1 MQASDV
7 MQNAGR
13 GRAALAVAV
22 CDCHRQA
29 AGEGWRGVAHLPP
42 ALAGRDEQLALAAR
56 RLTKAA
62 SGAGQLLFITGEA
75 GIGKTSLLGAIE
87 RHAAARGFAVVR
99 ARAFPGDLRSP
110 AGILLALAD
119 DLARAGQPPLRGLGA
134 GLLTRLRARPA
145 GADEMQRWRRAL
157 AQDLTDMLAAIRPAM
172 PVLMVLDD
180 LHWADELSLDVLSHM
195 ACQIAARP
203 VLVAASYRGDELYP
217 KLRLR
222 DLSARLVARRLAEE
236 IALPRLCL
244 DQTAAMIGAMLGR
257 PAQARLVTSIHERSS
272 GIPLHVEQLLA
283 AMGRD
288 GGGAARPGAVA
299 AAGHGER
306 LVALREVPADAA
318 ADAGADAGAEPGG
331 LPTAAGV
338 AGVAGVTVA
347 AGVAVRAG
355 AGAAGGQQSQPLTA
369 RELEVAQLVAAGL
382 TNRQIAE
389 RLVLAPKTVSAH
401 VEHMLEKL
409 HAGRRAEIAA
419 WYVTVRPGS
428 APRS

>member
-1 MQASDV
+1 MQVSDV

-29 AGEGWRGVAHLPP
+29 AGEGWRGVAHPLP
-42 ALAGRDEQLALAAR
+42 ALAGRDEQLGLAAR
-56 RLTKAA
+56 RLTRAA

-87 RHAAARGFAVVR
+87 RHAAALGFAVVR

-119 DLARAGQPPLRGLGA
+119 DLARASQPPLRGLGA
-134 GLLTRLRARPA
+134 GLLARLRARPS
-145 GADEMQRWRRAL
+145 GADEVQRWRRAL
-157 AQDLTDMLAAIRPAM
+157 AQDLTDMLAAIGPAT

-180 LHWADELSLDVLSHM
+180 LHWADELSLDVLSHL
-195 ACQIAARP
+195 AGQIAARP

-257 PAQARLVTSIHERSS
+257 PAQPRQVSAIHERSG

-288 GGGAARPGAVA
+288 GGGPARSGRGGRV
-299 AAGHGER
+299 
-306 LVALREVPADAA
+306 VALREMPADPAA
-318 ADAGADAGAEPGG
+318 AAGAEPGG
-331 LPTAAGV
+331 LPKAAGV
-338 AGVAGVTVA
+338 AGI
-347 AGVAVRAG
+347 AG
-355 AGAAGGQQSQPLTA
+355 ATVGSGQQGQPLTA

-419 WYVTVRPGS
+419 WYVTLRRGP
-428 APRS
+428 APQS

>member
-1 MQASDV
+1 
-7 MQNAGR
+7 
-13 GRAALAVAV
+13 
-22 CDCHRQA
+22 
-29 AGEGWRGVAHLPP
+29 
-42 ALAGRDEQLALAAR
+42 
-56 RLTKAA
+56 
-62 SGAGQLLFITGEA
+62 FITGEA

-119 DLARAGQPPLRGLGA
+119 ELARATQPPLRGLGA

-145 GADEMQRWRRAL
+145 GADDVQRWRRAL
-157 AQDLTDMLAAIRPAM
+157 ARDLTDMLAAIGPAT

-203 VLVAASYRGDELYP
+203 VLVAAAYRGDELYP

-257 PAQARLVTSIHERSS
+257 PAQPRQVTAIHERSS

-288 GGGAARPGAVA
+288 GGGAARRGPGSGSGA
-299 AAGHGER
+299 AAGAGPGGR
-306 LVALREVPADAA
+306 VVALREVPADPA
-318 ADAGADAGAEPGG
+318 ADAGAEPGG
-331 LPTAAGV
+331 LQKAAGAAGV
-338 AGVAGVTVA
+338 AGVAGA
-347 AGVAVRAG
+347 AIGAGGGAGAGAG
-355 AGAAGGQQSQPLTA
+355 AGAAGGQQCQPLTA

-401 VEHMLEKL
+401 IEHMLEKL
-409 HAGRRAEIAA
+409 HAGRRTEIAA
-419 WYVTVRPGS
+419 WYVTR
-428 APRS
+428 R